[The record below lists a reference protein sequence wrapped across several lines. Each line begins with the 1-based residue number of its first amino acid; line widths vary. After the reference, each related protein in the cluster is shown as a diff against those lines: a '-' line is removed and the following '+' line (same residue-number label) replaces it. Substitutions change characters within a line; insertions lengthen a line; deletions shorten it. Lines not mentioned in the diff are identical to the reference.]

1 MNKMKLDIQRFA
13 TTLSVGGNYTQSWQ
27 SGNSV
32 GGTKGAFKWRIVVDY
47 TSRNIEAN
55 TSVIRIRFQE
65 YGTWGS
71 YSGMNATYSRMKIS
85 INGGGY
91 SQLAYA
97 KTPSYTKGNTETK
110 LDVNYTVSHNQDGS
124 CPSIVIQCANE
135 TTNTKSYAPANKT
148 ITSDTI
154 YLTQI
159 PRASAITSVTDG
171 TTDYAPTVTWT
182 PMSSTFTY
190 KINYSYNGWSYTTG
204 LISPATTNAYSYSG
218 YTITGA
224 DLASYMPSTSGSFVA
239 TLYTYQANGTTQ
251 IGNATT
257 KNFTVTLNGSYK
269 PTASI
274 STFSDVGGIVP
285 SSWGIFVAGK
295 SKLSFTV
302 GGTASTGSSISSY
315 TTTANG
321 STYTTTRITTDW
333 INNSG
338 TVYTYVR
345 DSRGRQ
351 SDTISRAYTVYPYSA
366 PSITTATAER
376 CLADGTL
383 SNTGTYLKYSF
394 KATYS
399 TCNNHNDVICKL
411 RYKTKTDS
419 TYSEV
424 AISNGASGIVL
435 PNVTFSAGSSYDIQ
449 FAVTDTFTTTPVT
462 SNRSIG
468 TGFRLVHYNKNHKAI
483 AIGKQSEATGDN
495 KLLEVALPL
504 SFSSDAKKSVIDLIY
519 PIGSVYISMGQN
531 PNTLFGGT
539 WVQLSGQYLLAWS
552 EGYGSTGGSLGT
564 GSTTLGVEHIP
575 WHTHSIPQLSGTA
588 ASNGNHSHAAYGGA
602 NTQSSGG
609 KEGLESYG
617 SRYKTFRKIEQGT
630 YDAGS
635 HTHSVTTNANTTGG
649 TGSTQGHSHTTDWQP
664 WLKVAVWKRTA

>member
-1 MNKMKLDIQRFA
+1 MNKMKLDIQKFA
-13 TTLSVGGNYTQSWQ
+13 TTLSVGDNYTQSWQ

-47 TSRNIEAN
+47 TSRNVEAN

-110 LDVNYTVSHNQDGS
+110 LDVNYTVTHNQDGS
-124 CPSIVIQCANE
+124 CPSIVVQCANE
-135 TTNTKSYAPANKT
+135 TSNTASYAPADKT

-224 DLASYMPSTSGSFVA
+224 DLASYMPSASGSFVA

-274 STFSDVGGIVP
+274 STFSDIGGIVP

-302 GGTASTGSSISSY
+302 GGTASTGSSISAY
-315 TTTANG
+315 TTTING
-321 STYTTTRITTDW
+321 ATYATTSITTDW

-338 TVYTYVR
+338 IVYTYTR

-351 SDTISRAYTVYPYSA
+351 SDTVSRAYTVYPYSA

-394 KATYS
+394 NTTYS
-399 TCNNHNDVICKL
+399 TCNNHNNVECKL

-424 AISNGASGIVL
+424 AISNGASGVVL
-435 PNVTFSAGSSYDIQ
+435 PNVTFSTGSSYDIQ

-483 AIGKQSEATGDN
+483 AVGKQSEATGDN

-519 PIGSVYISMGQN
+519 PVGSIYMSVNNIS
-531 PNTLFGGT
+531 PATLFGGT
-539 WVQLSGQYLLAWS
+539 WEQIQGRFLLACGSNGVDLYTEAGQTGGEATHTLTTDEIPAHTHGSKSLSGS
-552 EGYGSTGGSLGT
+552 FETRPSNMSDDNPILGT
-564 GSTTLGVEHIP
+564 GSGIVSVSRDV
-575 WHTHSIPQLSGTA
+575 WS
-588 ASNGNHSHAAYGGA
+588 GNHDGFQKVQVRNKKTNTVTINATHEHTSVGENGA
-602 NTQSSGG
+602 HNNMPPY
-609 KEGLESYG
+609 LAVY
-617 SRYKTFRKIEQGT
+617 
-630 YDAGS
+630 
-635 HTHSVTTNANTTGG
+635 
-649 TGSTQGHSHTTDWQP
+649 
-664 WLKVAVWKRTA
+664 VWKRTA

>member
-1 MNKMKLDIQRFA
+1 MNKMKLDIQKFA
-13 TTLSVGGNYTQSWQ
+13 TTLSVGGNYTQDWQ

-32 GGTKGAFKWRIVVDY
+32 GGSKGAFKWRIVVDY
-47 TSRNIEAN
+47 TSRNVEAN

-135 TTNTKSYAPANKT
+135 TSNTKSYAPANKT

-182 PMSSTFTY
+182 PMSNTFTY

-204 LISPATTNAYSYSG
+204 LISPATTNAYSYSE

-224 DLASYMPSTSGSFVA
+224 NLASYMSSASGSFVA
-239 TLYTYQANGTTQ
+239 TLYTYQSDGTTQ
-251 IGNATT
+251 IGSATT
-257 KNFTVTLNGSYK
+257 KTFTVTLNGSYK

-274 STFSDVGGIVP
+274 STFSDAGGVVP

-302 GGTASTGSSISSY
+302 SGTASTGSSISAY

-321 STYTTTRITTDW
+321 TTYTTTSITTGW
-333 INNSG
+333 VNNSG
-338 TVYTYVR
+338 TVYTYTR

-351 SDTISRAYTVYPYSA
+351 SNTVSKDYTVYPYSA

-383 SNTGTYLKYSF
+383 SSTGTYLKYSF
-394 KATYS
+394 NTTYS
-399 TCNNHNDVICKL
+399 TCNNHNNVVCKL

-424 AISNGASGIVL
+424 TISNGASGVVL

-483 AIGKQSEATGDN
+483 AVGKQSEATGDN

-564 GSTTLGVEHIP
+564 GSTVLTVDQIP
-575 WHTHSIPQLSGTA
+575 AHGHSISSSGAHSHSSQGRKNSGSGGGAVFESFGGAGSYRTVRVPRSGNDGAHTHTA
-588 ASNGNHSHAAYGGA
+588 NN
-602 NTQSSGG
+602 
-609 KEGLESYG
+609 
-617 SRYKTFRKIEQGT
+617 
-630 YDAGS
+630 
-635 HTHSVTTNANTTGG
+635 TGG
-649 TGSTQGHSHTTDWQP
+649 GQGHTHTTDWQP

>member
-1 MNKMKLDIQRFA
+1 MATILNNKKSSGGSPYCYYTVTA
-13 TTLSVGGNYTQSWQ
+13 TVSNRTANGATI
-27 SGNSV
+27 SGNIAAHLASSGSSLGTGSTYGLLGYFKLNGAQQSAV
-32 GGTKGAFKWRIVVDY
+32 TIKATGTKWSGTTVHNTSFSFTINNLTPTQTSIPVTFRVTRTGNAADNYTKGAAL
-47 TSRNIEAN
+47 S
-55 TSVIRIRFQE
+55 
-65 YGTWGS
+65 
-71 YSGMNATYSRMKIS
+71 
-85 INGGGY
+85 
-91 SQLAYA
+91 
-97 KTPSYTKGNTETK
+97 
-110 LDVNYTVSHNQDGS
+110 
-124 CPSIVIQCANE
+124 E
-135 TTNTKSYAPANKT
+135 TTCTALTVEPGLIAST
-148 ITSDTI
+148 ITSI
-154 YLTQI
+154 
-159 PRASAITSVTDG
+159 SNG
-171 TTDYAPTVTWT
+171 TTDYAPSVVWT
-182 PMSSTFTY
+182 PCATNVKF
-190 KINYSYNGWSYTTG
+190 KLVYSYGSWSYTTG
-204 LISPATTNAYSYSG
+204 ILSPNTTSAYTYNG

-224 DLASYMPSTSGSFVA
+224 NLAPYMSSTSGSFTVK
-239 TLYTYQANGTTQ
+239 LYTYEENGTTQ
-251 IGNATT
+251 IGSAST
-257 KNFTVTLNGSYK
+257 KNFTVTLNDSYK

-274 STFSDVGGIVP
+274 GTFSDVGGIVP
-285 SSWGIFVAGK
+285 SSWGVFVAGK

-302 GGTASTGSSISSY
+302 SGTASTGSSISSY

-321 STYTTTRITTDW
+321 STYTTTSITTDW

-351 SDTISRAYTVYPYSA
+351 SNTVSKDYTVYPYSA

-394 KATYS
+394 NATYS
-399 TCNNHNDVICKL
+399 TCNNHNNVVCKL

-424 AISNGASGIVL
+424 AISNGASGVVL
-435 PNVTFSAGSSYDIQ
+435 PNVTFSEGSSYDIQ

-483 AIGKQSEATGDN
+483 AVGKQSEATGDN

-575 WHTHSIPQLSGTA
+575 GHTHSIPQLSGTA
-588 ASNGNHSHAAYGGA
+588 ASSGNHSHAAYGGA

-635 HTHSVTTNANTTGG
+635 HTHSVTTNASTTGS

>member
-1 MNKMKLDIQRFA
+1 MNKMKLDIQKFA
-13 TTLSVGGNYTQSWQ
+13 TTLSVGGNYTQGWQ

-32 GGTKGAFKWRIVVDY
+32 GGSSGAFKWRIVVDY

-71 YSGMNATYSRMKIS
+71 YSGMNSTYSRMKIS

-124 CPSIVIQCANE
+124 CPSILIQCANE
-135 TTNTKSYAPANKT
+135 TTNTASYAPANKT

-182 PMSSTFTY
+182 PMSNTFTY

-224 DLASYMPSTSGSFVA
+224 NLASYMPNASGSFVA
-239 TLYTYQANGTTQ
+239 TLYTYQADGTTQ
-251 IGNATT
+251 IGSATT

-274 STFSDVGGIVP
+274 STFSDAGGIVP

-302 GGTASTGSSISSY
+302 GGTASTGSSISAY

-321 STYTTTRITTDW
+321 ATYTTTSITTDW
-333 INNSG
+333 VNNSG
-338 TVYTYVR
+338 TVYTYTR

-351 SDTISRAYTVYPYSA
+351 SDTASRAYTVYPYST

-394 KATYS
+394 STTYS
-399 TCNNHNDVICKL
+399 TCNNNNAVACKL
-411 RYKTKTDS
+411 RYKTKTSS

-424 AISNGASGIVL
+424 AISNGASGVVL
-435 PNVTFSAGSSYDIQ
+435 PNVTFSAANSYDIQ

-462 SNRSIG
+462 ANRSIG

-495 KLLEVALPL
+495 KLLEIALPL
-504 SFSSDAKKSVIDLIY
+504 SFTSDAKQSVIDLIY
-519 PIGSVYISMGQN
+519 PVGSIYISMGQN

-539 WVQLSGQYLLAWS
+539 WDQLSGQYLLAWNAD
-552 EGYGSTGGSLGT
+552 YGTTGGSLGT
-564 GSTTLGVEHIP
+564 GSTALSIEQIP
-575 WHTHSIPQLSGTA
+575 WHTHDIPALSGTA
-588 ASNGNHSHAAYGGA
+588 ASNGSHHH
-602 NTQSSGG
+602 
-609 KEGLESYG
+609 SYG
-617 SRYKTFRKIEQGT
+617 FGSPYRAADGSKWWT
-630 YDAGS
+630 AGNS
-635 HTHSVTTNANTTGG
+635 TTGGGSAQNTTDSGAHTHSVTTNASTTGAA
-649 TGSTQGHSHTTDWQP
+649 GSTWGHSHTTDWQP
-664 WLKVAVWKRTA
+664 WLKVAVWKRRA

>member
-1 MNKMKLDIQRFA
+1 MATILNNKKSSGGSPYCYYTVTA
-13 TTLSVGGNYTQSWQ
+13 TVSNRTANGATI
-27 SGNSV
+27 SGNVAAHLASS
-32 GGTKGAFKWRIVVDY
+32 GSSLGTGSTYGLLGYFKLNGTQQSAVTIKATGTSWSGTTVHNTSFSFTINNLTPTQTSIPVTFRVTRTGNAASDYSKGA
-47 TSRNIEAN
+47 A
-55 TSVIRIRFQE
+55 
-65 YGTWGS
+65 
-71 YSGMNATYSRMKIS
+71 
-85 INGGGY
+85 
-91 SQLAYA
+91 L
-97 KTPSYTKGNTETK
+97 
-110 LDVNYTVSHNQDGS
+110 
-124 CPSIVIQCANE
+124 NE
-135 TTNTKSYAPANKT
+135 TTCTALMVEPGLIAST
-148 ITSDTI
+148 ITSV
-154 YLTQI
+154 
-159 PRASAITSVTDG
+159 SNG
-171 TTDYAPTVTWT
+171 TTDYSPNVVWT
-182 PMSSTFTY
+182 PCATNVKF
-190 KINYSYNGWSYTTG
+190 KLVYSYGSWSHTTG
-204 LISPATTNAYSYSG
+204 ILSPNTTSAYTYNG

-224 DLASYMPSTSGSFVA
+224 NLAPYMSSTSDSFTA
-239 TLYTYQANGTTQ
+239 TLYTYEENGTTQ
-251 IGNATT
+251 IGSAST
-257 KNFTVTLNGSYK
+257 KNFTVTLNDSYK

-274 STFSDVGGIVP
+274 GTFSDAGGIVP
-285 SSWGIFVAGK
+285 SSWGVFVAGK

-302 GGTASTGSSISSY
+302 SGTSSAGSSISSY

-321 STYTTTRITTDW
+321 STYTTTSITTDW

-338 TVYTYVR
+338 TVYTYTR

-351 SDTISRAYTVYPYSA
+351 SNTVSKDYTVYPYSA

-394 KATYS
+394 NTTYS
-399 TCNNHNDVICKL
+399 TCNNHNNVICKL

-424 AISNGASGIVL
+424 AISNGASGVVL

-468 TGFRLVHYNKNHKAI
+468 TGFRLIHYNKNHKAI
-483 AIGKQSEATGDN
+483 AVGKQSEATGDN

-575 WHTHSIPQLSGTA
+575 WHTHSIPELSGTA

-609 KEGLESYG
+609 QEGLESYG
-617 SRYKTFRKIEQGT
+617 SRYKTFRKIERGT

>member
-1 MNKMKLDIQRFA
+1 MNKMKLDIQKFA
-13 TTLSVGGNYTQSWQ
+13 TTLSVGGNYTQGWQ

-32 GGTKGAFKWRIVVDY
+32 GGSSGAFKWRIVVDY
-47 TSRNIEAN
+47 TSRNVEAN

-135 TTNTKSYAPANKT
+135 TTNTASYAPANKT

-182 PMSSTFTY
+182 PMSNTFTY

-224 DLASYMPSTSGSFVA
+224 NLASYMPNASGSFVA
-239 TLYTYQANGTTQ
+239 TLYTYQSDGTTQ
-251 IGNATT
+251 IGSATT

-274 STFSDVGGIVP
+274 STFSDAGGIVP

-302 GGTASTGSSISSY
+302 GGTASTGSSISAY

-321 STYTTTRITTDW
+321 ATYTTTSITTGW
-333 INNSG
+333 VNNSG
-338 TVYTYVR
+338 TVYTYTR

-351 SDTISRAYTVYPYSA
+351 SDTASRAYTVYPYST

-394 KATYS
+394 STTYS
-399 TCNNHNDVICKL
+399 TCNNNNNVTCKL
-411 RYKTKTDS
+411 RYKTKTSS

-424 AISNGASGIVL
+424 AISNGASGVVL
-435 PNVTFSAGSSYDIQ
+435 PNVTFSAANSYDIQ
-449 FAVTDTFTTTPVT
+449 FAVTDTFTTTPIT
-462 SNRSIG
+462 ANRSIG

-495 KLLEVALPL
+495 KLLEIALPL
-504 SFSSDAKKSVIDLIY
+504 SFTSDAKQSVIDLIY
-519 PIGSVYISMGQN
+519 PVGSIYISMGQN

-539 WVQLSGQYLLAWS
+539 WDQLSGQYLLAWNAD
-552 EGYGSTGGSLGT
+552 YGTTGGSLGT
-564 GSTTLGVEHIP
+564 GSTALGVEHLP
-575 WHTHSIPQLSGTA
+575 PHTHGIPSLSGSTNEA
-588 ASNGNHSHAAYGGA
+588 GNHRHNYGWGSPKRA
-602 NTQSSGG
+602 QDGSKWWTAGNSGSDG
-609 KEGLESYG
+609 GDD
-617 SRYKTFRKIEQGT
+617 TVTT
-630 YDAGS
+630 YSGS
-635 HTHSVTTNANTTGG
+635 HTHTVTTTASTSDS
-649 TGSTQGHSHTTDWQP
+649 TGSGWGHTHTTDWQP
-664 WLKVAVWKRTA
+664 WLKVAVWKRRA

>member
-1 MNKMKLDIQRFA
+1 MATILNNKKSSGGSPYCYYTVTA
-13 TTLSVGGNYTQSWQ
+13 TVSNRTANGATI
-27 SGNSV
+27 SGNIAAHLASSGSSLGTGSTYGLLGYFKLNGTQQSAV
-32 GGTKGAFKWRIVVDY
+32 TIKATGTSWSGTTVHNTSFSFTINNLTPTQTSIPVTFRVTRTGKAANDYTKGAAL
-47 TSRNIEAN
+47 S
-55 TSVIRIRFQE
+55 
-65 YGTWGS
+65 
-71 YSGMNATYSRMKIS
+71 
-85 INGGGY
+85 
-91 SQLAYA
+91 
-97 KTPSYTKGNTETK
+97 
-110 LDVNYTVSHNQDGS
+110 
-124 CPSIVIQCANE
+124 E
-135 TTNTKSYAPANKT
+135 TTCTALTVEPGLTAST
-148 ITSDTI
+148 ITSV
-154 YLTQI
+154 
-159 PRASAITSVTDG
+159 SNG
-171 TTDYAPTVTWT
+171 TTDYAPSVVWT
-182 PMSSTFTY
+182 PCATNVKF
-190 KINYSYNGWSYTTG
+190 KLVYSYGSWSYTTG
-204 LISPATTNAYSYSG
+204 ILSPNTTSAYTYNG
-218 YTITGA
+218 YIITGA
-224 DLASYMPSTSGSFVA
+224 NLAPYMSSTSGSFTV
-239 TLYTYQANGTTQ
+239 TLYTYEENGTTQ
-251 IGNATT
+251 IGSAST
-257 KNFTVTLNGSYK
+257 KNFTVTLNDSYK

-274 STFSDVGGIVP
+274 GTFSDAGGIVP

-302 GGTASTGSSISSY
+302 SGTASTGSSISSY

-321 STYTTTRITTDW
+321 STYTTTSITTDW

-399 TCNNHNDVICKL
+399 TCNNHNNVECKL

-424 AISNGASGIVL
+424 AISNGASGVVL

-449 FAVTDTFTTTPVT
+449 FAVTDTFTTTPIT
-462 SNRSIG
+462 ANRSIG

-483 AIGKQSEATGDN
+483 AVGKQSEATGDN

-575 WHTHSIPQLSGTA
+575 GHTHSIPQLSGTA
-588 ASNGNHSHAAYGGA
+588 ASSGNHSHAAYGGA

-630 YDAGS
+630 YGAGS

>member
-13 TTLSVGGNYTQSWQ
+13 TNLSVGDTYTQGWQ
-27 SGNSV
+27 NGNSV
-32 GGTKGAFKWRIVVDY
+32 GGSSGAFKWRIVVDY
-47 TSRNIEAN
+47 SSRDINNN
-55 TSVIRIRFQE
+55 TSTIRIRFQE

-110 LDVNYTVSHNQDGS
+110 LDVNYTVTHNQDGS
-124 CPSIVIQCANE
+124 CPSIVVQCANE
-135 TTNTKSYAPANKT
+135 TTNTASYAPANKT

-154 YLTQI
+154 YLATI
-159 PRASAITSVTDG
+159 PRASSITSVTDG
-171 TTDYAPTVTWT
+171 TTDYAPIVTWT
-182 PMSSTFTY
+182 PMSNTFTY

-204 LISPATTNAYSYSG
+204 LISPATTSAYSYNG

-224 DLASYMPSTSGSFVA
+224 NLASYMPNASGSFVA
-239 TLYTYQANGTTQ
+239 TLYTYQSDGTTQ
-251 IGNATT
+251 IGSATT

-269 PTASI
+269 PTATI
-274 STFSDVGGIVP
+274 STFTDAGGIVP

-302 GGTASTGSSISSY
+302 GGSASTGSTISSY
-315 TTTANG
+315 ITTANG
-321 STYTTTRITTDW
+321 ATYSTTSITTDW
-333 INNSG
+333 VNNSG
-338 TVYTYVR
+338 TVYTYTR

-351 SDTISRAYTVYPYSA
+351 SDTASRAYTVYPYST

-394 KATYS
+394 STTYS
-399 TCNNHNDVICKL
+399 TCNNKNSVACKL
-411 RYKTKTDS
+411 RYKTKTSS

-424 AISNGASGIVL
+424 VISNGASGVVL
-435 PNVTFSAGSSYDIQ
+435 PNVTFSAANSYDIQ

-462 SNRSIG
+462 ANRSIG

-495 KLLEVALPL
+495 KLLEIALPL
-504 SFSSDAKKSVIDLIY
+504 SFTSEAKQSVIDLIY
-519 PIGSVYISMGQN
+519 PVGSIYISMGEN

-539 WVQLSGQYLLAWS
+539 WDQLSGQYLLAWNAD
-552 EGYGSTGGSLGT
+552 YGTTGGSLGT
-564 GSTTLGVEHIP
+564 GSTALSVDQLPAHS
-575 WHTHSIPQLSGTA
+575 HSIPQLSGSTSENGAHTHTYGSWKPKRASDGSKWPTA
-588 ASNGNHSHAAYGGA
+588 DNSGDYTTSSNGA
-602 NTQSSGG
+602 
-609 KEGLESYG
+609 
-617 SRYKTFRKIEQGT
+617 
-630 YDAGS
+630 
-635 HTHSVTTNANTTGG
+635 HTHTVTTDASTTGN
-649 TGSTQGHSHTTDWQP
+649 TGSGQGHTHTTDWQP
-664 WLKVAVWKRTA
+664 WLKVAVWKRRA

>member
-1 MNKMKLDIQRFA
+1 MNKMKLDIQKFA
-13 TTLSVGGNYTQSWQ
+13 TTLSVGGNYTQDWQ

-32 GGTKGAFKWRIVVDY
+32 GGSKGAFKWRIVVDY
-47 TSRNIEAN
+47 TSRNVEAN

-274 STFSDVGGIVP
+274 GTFSDVGGIVP

-302 GGTASTGSSISSY
+302 GGTASAGSSISAH
-315 TTTANG
+315 TTTVNG
-321 STYTTTRITTDW
+321 ATYATTNITTDW

-338 TVYTYVR
+338 TVYTYTR

-351 SDTISRAYTVYPYSA
+351 SNTVSKDYTVYPYSA

-394 KATYS
+394 NATYS
-399 TCNNHNDVICKL
+399 TCNNHKI
-411 RYKTKTDS
+411 KTDS

-435 PNVTFSAGSSYDIQ
+435 PNVTFSEGSSYDIQ

-483 AIGKQSEATGDN
+483 AVGKQSEATGDN

-519 PIGSVYISMGQN
+519 PVGSIYMSVNNIS
-531 PNTLFGGT
+531 PATLFGGT
-539 WVQLSGQYLLAWS
+539 WEQIKDKFLLACGS
-552 EGYGSTGGSLGT
+552 TYTNGSTGGEATHKLT
-564 GSTTLGVEHIP
+564 STEIP
-575 WHTHSIPQLSGTA
+575 
-588 ASNGNHSHAAYGGA
+588 
-602 NTQSSGG
+602 
-609 KEGLESYG
+609 
-617 SRYKTFRKIEQGT
+617 
-630 YDAGS
+630 S
-635 HTHSVTTNANTTGG
+635 HTHGSKSLKGDILFRPLTSGGNIADTDG
-649 TGSTQGHSHTTDWQP
+649 TGITTSILDGGDTWGAAINYTSGKNLKTDVIRINATHEHTSVGGNGAHNNMP
-664 WLKVAVWKRTA
+664 PYLAVYVWKRTA

>member
-1 MNKMKLDIQRFA
+1 MNKMKLDIQKFA
-13 TTLSVGGNYTQSWQ
+13 TTLSVGSNYTQSWQ

-32 GGTKGAFKWRIVVDY
+32 GGTSGAFKWRIVVDY

-91 SQLAYA
+91 TQLAYA

-135 TTNTKSYAPANKT
+135 TSNTKSYAPANKT

-182 PMSSTFTY
+182 PMSNTFTY

-204 LISPATTNAYSYSG
+204 LISPATTNAYSYSE

-224 DLASYMPSTSGSFVA
+224 NLASYMPNTSGSFVA
-239 TLYTYQANGTTQ
+239 TLYTYQSDGTTQ
-251 IGNATT
+251 IGSATT
-257 KNFTVTLNGSYK
+257 KTFTVTLNGSYK

-274 STFSDVGGIVP
+274 STFSDAGGVVP

-302 GGTASTGSSISSY
+302 SGTASTGSSISAY

-321 STYTTTRITTDW
+321 TTYTTTSITTDW

-338 TVYTYVR
+338 TVYTYTR

-351 SDTISRAYTVYPYSA
+351 SNTVSKDYTVYPYSA

-394 KATYS
+394 NTTYS
-399 TCNNHNDVICKL
+399 TCNNHNNVICKL

-424 AISNGASGIVL
+424 TISNGTSGVVL

-449 FAVTDTFTTTPVT
+449 FAVTDTFTTAPVT
-462 SNRSIG
+462 ANRSIG

-483 AIGKQSEATGDN
+483 AVGKQSEATGDN

-552 EGYGSTGGSLGT
+552 EGYGDTGGSLGT
-564 GSTTLGVEHIP
+564 GSTVLTVDQIP
-575 WHTHSIPQLSGTA
+575 AHGHSISSSGAHSHSSQGRKNSGSGGGAVFESFGGASSYRTVRVPRSGNDGAHTHTA
-588 ASNGNHSHAAYGGA
+588 NN
-602 NTQSSGG
+602 
-609 KEGLESYG
+609 
-617 SRYKTFRKIEQGT
+617 
-630 YDAGS
+630 
-635 HTHSVTTNANTTGG
+635 TGG
-649 TGSTQGHSHTTDWQP
+649 GQGHTHTTDWQP

>member
-1 MNKMKLDIQRFA
+1 MATILNNKKSSGGSPYCYYTVTA
-13 TTLSVGGNYTQSWQ
+13 TVSNRTANGATI
-27 SGNSV
+27 SGNIAAHLASSGSSLGTGSTYGLLGYFKLNGTQQSAV
-32 GGTKGAFKWRIVVDY
+32 TIKATGTSWSGTTVHNTSFSFTINNLTPTQTSIPVTFRVTRTGNAANNYTKGAAL
-47 TSRNIEAN
+47 S
-55 TSVIRIRFQE
+55 
-65 YGTWGS
+65 
-71 YSGMNATYSRMKIS
+71 
-85 INGGGY
+85 
-91 SQLAYA
+91 
-97 KTPSYTKGNTETK
+97 
-110 LDVNYTVSHNQDGS
+110 
-124 CPSIVIQCANE
+124 E
-135 TTNTKSYAPANKT
+135 TTCTALTVEPGLIAST
-148 ITSDTI
+148 ITSI
-154 YLTQI
+154 
-159 PRASAITSVTDG
+159 SNG
-171 TTDYAPTVTWT
+171 TTDYAPSVVWT
-182 PMSSTFTY
+182 PCATNVKF
-190 KINYSYNGWSYTTG
+190 KLVYSYGSWSYTTG
-204 LISPATTNAYSYSG
+204 ILSPNTTSAYTYNG

-224 DLASYMPSTSGSFVA
+224 NLAPYMSSTSGSFTV
-239 TLYTYQANGTTQ
+239 TLYTYEENGTTQ
-251 IGNATT
+251 IGSAST
-257 KNFTVTLNGSYK
+257 KNFTVTLNDSYK
-269 PTASI
+269 PIASI
-274 STFSDVGGIVP
+274 GTFSDAGGIVP

-302 GGTASTGSSISSY
+302 SGTASTGSSISSY

-321 STYTTTRITTDW
+321 ATYTTTSITTDW

-383 SNTGTYLKYSF
+383 CNTGTYLKYSF

-399 TCNNHNDVICKL
+399 TCNNHNNVECKL

-424 AISNGASGIVL
+424 TISNGASGIVL

-449 FAVTDTFTTTPVT
+449 FAVTDTFTTAPVT
-462 SNRSIG
+462 ANRSIG

-539 WVQLSGQYLLAWS
+539 WVQL
-552 EGYGSTGGSLGT
+552 
-564 GSTTLGVEHIP
+564 
-575 WHTHSIPQLSGTA
+575 
-588 ASNGNHSHAAYGGA
+588 
-602 NTQSSGG
+602 
-609 KEGLESYG
+609 
-617 SRYKTFRKIEQGT
+617 
-630 YDAGS
+630 
-635 HTHSVTTNANTTGG
+635 
-649 TGSTQGHSHTTDWQP
+649 
-664 WLKVAVWKRTA
+664 

>member
-1 MNKMKLDIQRFA
+1 MNKMKLDIQKFA

-32 GGTKGAFKWRIVVDY
+32 GGTSGAFKWRIVVDY
-47 TSRNIEAN
+47 TSRNVEAN

-71 YSGMNATYSRMKIS
+71 YSGMNSTYSRMKIS

-124 CPSIVIQCANE
+124 CPSIVIRCANE
-135 TTNTKSYAPANKT
+135 TTNTASYAPANKT

-182 PMSSTFTY
+182 PMSNTFTY
-190 KINYSYNGWSYTTG
+190 KINYSYNGWSYITG

-224 DLASYMPSTSGSFVA
+224 NLASYMPNASGSFVA
-239 TLYTYQANGTTQ
+239 TLYTYQADGTTQ
-251 IGNATT
+251 IGSATT

-269 PTASI
+269 PTVSI
-274 STFSDVGGIVP
+274 STFSDAGGIVP
-285 SSWGIFVAGK
+285 SGWGIFVAGK

-302 GGTASTGSSISSY
+302 GGTASTGSSISAY

-321 STYTTTRITTDW
+321 ATYSTTSITTDW
-333 INNSG
+333 INSSG
-338 TVYTYVR
+338 TVYTYTR

-351 SDTISRAYTVYPYSA
+351 SDTASRAYTVYPYSA
-366 PSITTATAER
+366 PSITVATAER

-394 KATYS
+394 STTYS
-399 TCNNHNDVICKL
+399 TCNNNNNVTCKL
-411 RYKTKTDS
+411 RYKTKTSS

-424 AISNGASGIVL
+424 AISNGASGVVL
-435 PNVTFSAGSSYDIQ
+435 PNVTFSAANSYDIQ

-462 SNRSIG
+462 ANRSIG

-495 KLLEVALPL
+495 KLLEIALPL
-504 SFSSDAKKSVIDLIY
+504 SFTSEAKQSVIDLIY
-519 PIGSVYISMGQN
+519 PVGSIYISMGQN

-539 WVQLSGQYLLAWS
+539 WDQLSGQYLLAWYAD
-552 EGYGSTGGSLGT
+552 YGTTGGSLGT
-564 GSTTLGVEHIP
+564 GSTALSVDQLPVHS
-575 WHTHSIPQLSGTA
+575 HSIPQLSGSTSENGAHTHTYGSWKPKRASDGSKWPTA
-588 ASNGNHSHAAYGGA
+588 DNSGDYTTSSNGA
-602 NTQSSGG
+602 
-609 KEGLESYG
+609 
-617 SRYKTFRKIEQGT
+617 
-630 YDAGS
+630 
-635 HTHSVTTNANTTGG
+635 HTHTVTTDASTTGN
-649 TGSTQGHSHTTDWQP
+649 TGSGQGHTHTTDWQP
-664 WLKVAVWKRTA
+664 WLKVAVWQRTA